1 MNEIDIIVVII
12 LLIGLFRGY
21 RNGLIKEI
29 FNFVILFSSLYLSI
43 RFSQIPIVSLLI
55 LVFATLSLLKFSRY
69 ILHKLTGVL
78 FLGFLN
84 RVFGSFFGLAKT
96 LMLLLCLFSIDRF
109 FPYSNIQIEEKIIQ
123 AELENSLFLNQIKSK
138 KTVETFISLL
148 ETKTP
153 KK

>member
-21 RNGLIKEI
+21 RNGLVKEI
-29 FNFVILFSSLYLSI
+29 FNFLILFSSLYLSI

-55 LVFATLSLLKFSRY
+55 LLFATLVLLKFSRY

-84 RVFGSFFGLAKT
+84 RIFGSFFGLAKT
-96 LMLLLCLFSIDRF
+96 LMLLLCLLSIDRF
-109 FPYSNIQIEEKIIQ
+109 FPNSNIQIEEKIIQ
-123 AELENSLFLNQIKSK
+123 AEQEDSLFLNKIKSK

>member
-1 MNEIDIIVVII
+1 MNELDFIVAII

-21 RNGLIKEI
+21 RNGLIKEV
-29 FNFVILFSSLYLSI
+29 FNLIILFSSLYLSI

-55 LVFATLSLLKFSRY
+55 LIFSSLILLKLSRY
-69 ILHKLTGVL
+69 ILHKITGAL

-96 LMLLLCLFSIDRF
+96 LILLLCLFSIDKF
-109 FPYSNIQIEEKIIQ
+109 FPNSNIQIEEKIIR
-123 AELENSLFLNQIKSK
+123 AELEDSFFLNQIKSK
-138 KTVETFISLL
+138 KTAETFISLL
-148 ETKTP
+148 ETKTL